1 MRDEPERNLLTK
13 GLIKRTQKS
22 GPKPKDYRVTRV
34 FEGENDTTGC
44 LFCIIFVTWW
54 NMDRRECGRQE
65 TSQKITAMIQVTSA
79 RGQRAYVIAVCV
91 KGTPGN
97 WAT

>member
-1 MRDEPERNLLTK
+1 MRDELERNLLTK
-13 GLIKRTQKS
+13 GLINHTYKA
-22 GPKPKDYRVTRV
+22 GPKPKDYRVTQV
-34 FEGENDTTGC
+34 FEEENDTTGY
-44 LFCIIFVTWW
+44 LFCIILVTWW
-54 NMDRRECGRQE
+54 KMDRRECGRQE
-65 TSQKITAMIQVTSA
+65 TSQKITAMIQVTSV